1 MKIKRILSVF
11 LCAVILFSI
20 VPASVFAAA
29 RDVVDS
35 GFCGAQGENLTW
47 TLYDDGELVIGGEGE
62 MDWYSV
68 TTAQKKLPAWYK
80 YYDRIDV
87 ITVKE
92 GVTSIGRQAFYVGDK
107 SAGKEPSK
115 YYKIN
120 LPKSLEFFE
129 GNIFF
134 KINENRI
141 PGQHLAYCYAGTKD
155 EWRKVKDKSFTLV
168 FDENNKPVDR
178 VFAGVA
184 VSGFVPKG
192 DFEGFYYNGEEPE
205 AFCELVEVDYEDID
219 IVTHYYSSDPEA
231 KKIVWYA
238 IANGKETKVGEIPT
252 GEYIVEELAFPNIKS
267 GELYMR
273 AEIVDADGKAI
284 VSSEKLLLLKMP
296 TFMEKVKEFFGYVS
310 FATIV
315 VPMMLSSAVLAGLLE
330 IFPFLRPLVDASLE
344 FLIKLAKKS

>member
-120 LPKSLEFFE
+120 LPKSLEFYE
-129 GNIFF
+129 GSIFWEI
-134 KINENRI
+134 KGNRI
-141 PGQHLAYCYAGTKD
+141 PGQHLAYCYAGTEN
-155 EWRKVKDKSFTLV
+155 EWRQVKMKTCTLV
-168 FDENNKPVDR
+168 YDENNKPVDR
-178 VFAGVA
+178 TLM
-184 VSGFVPKG
+184 SGAAFGNVPIG
-192 DFEGFYYNGEEPE
+192 DFEELYYNGEEPK

-231 KKIVWYA
+231 KKIIWYA

-284 VSSEKLLLLKMP
+284 VSSEKLLLLKLP
-296 TFMEKVKEFFGYVS
+296 TFMEKVKAFFAYAN
-310 FATIV
+310 FTIFFITAFIILPAIV
-315 VPMMLSSAVLAGLLE
+315 EPFMLPYY
-330 IFPFLRPLVDASLE
+330 IYRY
-344 FLIKLAKKS
+344 IKQRFF